1 MSANLADTFFYIFT
15 SMNKPIGIFDSGIGG
30 LTVAHA
36 VSKLLPN
43 ETIVYFGDTA
53 HLPYGDKSPNLIH
66 SFVKNIT
73 QFLISEKECKSIV
86 IACNTASATSY
97 NYLRDQFKGEIPIIN
112 VIDPII
118 EAIVTSSQH
127 QKIGLIATKTTIES
141 GVYQEKMRRRNP
153 AIQMEVLPTPLLAP
167 MIEEGFSR
175 DKISSTVIEN
185 YLSHP
190 KFRDIDALILG
201 CTHYVLI
208 KDEISS
214 FFNDKV
220 KLYDST
226 DILALKMIEIFKK
239 EGLLN
244 SGKKN
249 PNEFFVSDFT
259 QSFQDSATRFYGE
272 DIKLKLMPL

>member
-1 MSANLADTFFYIFT
+1 
-15 SMNKPIGIFDSGIGG
+15 MNKPIGIFDSGIGG

-36 VSKLLPN
+36 VSRLLPN

-53 HLPYGDKSPNLIH
+53 HLPYGDKSPKLIH
-66 SFVKNIT
+66 SFVQDIT
-73 QFLISEKECKSIV
+73 RFLLEEKSCKSVV

-97 NYLRDQFKGEIPIIN
+97 NFLRDKFKGQIPIIN

-118 EAIVTSSQH
+118 EAIVNHQSH

-141 GVYQEKMRRRNP
+141 GVYQEKMNRRNP
-153 AIQMEVLPTPLLAP
+153 NIEMAVLPTPLLAP
-167 MIEEGFSR
+167 MIEEGFSQ
-175 DKISSTVIEN
+175 DKISRTVIEN

-190 KFRDIDALILG
+190 NFENIDALILG

-208 KDEISS
+208 KDEIND
-214 FFNDKV
+214 FFDGKV

-244 SGKKN
+244 SEKVN
-249 PNEFFVSDFT
+249 PNSFYVSDFT
-259 QSFQDSATRFYGE
+259 QSFQASAARFYGE
-272 DIKLKLMPL
+272 DIRLELKTL